1 MSKAADDK
9 VFRVI
14 ADGEWIGGQL
24 RERAALT
31 KAQTL
36 AKRRKK
42 VAVWKGDDILA
53 MWENGRKIVG

>member
-14 ADGEWIGGQL
+14 ADGVQVGGQM
-24 RERAALT
+24 RERAAVT

-42 VAVWKGDDILA
+42 VSVWKGDDILA
-53 MWENGRKIVG
+53 MWEDGRKIVG